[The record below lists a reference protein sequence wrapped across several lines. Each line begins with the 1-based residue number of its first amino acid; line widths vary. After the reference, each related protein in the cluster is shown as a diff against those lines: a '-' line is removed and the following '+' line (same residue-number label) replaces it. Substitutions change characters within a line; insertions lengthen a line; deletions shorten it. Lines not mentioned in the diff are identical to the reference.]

1 MKAVL
6 LPKPIC
12 IHALLSHSRQCVFA
26 FGCHVRRT
34 GRSCRRGGRGKKN
47 LENNQKAVQVE
58 MSFPTLHAAAAF
70 DWYPKHAYSS
80 DALWFALGEK
90 VISDNQLC
98 LSFLYRFTLIYIIPS
113 YISLSG
119 PDPLDLSLCYLWT
132 CDIVVNVFVFFDSAA
147 ATSAFLA
154 VRTFVNLVIVMDYR
168 SWELAFDVPLWLSL
182 YLCFYGSSSEGS
194 GVNSPLEAWLKG

>member
-6 LPKPIC
+6 LPKQIC

-26 FGCHVRRT
+26 FGCHARGT
-34 GRSCRRGGRGKKN
+34 GRSCRRGRREKN

-119 PDPLDLSLCYLWT
+119 PDPLDLSLCCLWT
-132 CDIVVNVFVFFDSAA
+132 CDIVVNVFGVFFDGASAA
-147 ATSAFLA
+147 CLHFL
-154 VRTFVNLVIVMDYR
+154 LL
-168 SWELAFDVPLWLSL
+168 EHSL
-182 YLCFYGSSSEGS
+182 ISS
-194 GVNSPLEAWLKG
+194 

>member
-6 LPKPIC
+6 LPKQIC

-26 FGCHVRRT
+26 FGCHAKGT
-34 GRSCRRGGRGKKN
+34 GRSCRRGRREKN
-47 LENNQKAVQVE
+47 L
-58 MSFPTLHAAAAF
+58 

-119 PDPLDLSLCYLWT
+119 PDPLDLSLCCLWT
-132 CDIVVNVFVFFDSAA
+132 CDIVVNVFGVFFDGASAA
-147 ATSAFLA
+147 CLHFL
-154 VRTFVNLVIVMDYR
+154 
-168 SWELAFDVPLWLSL
+168 
-182 YLCFYGSSSEGS
+182 
-194 GVNSPLEAWLKG
+194 PLEHSLISS